1 MNVVPNSVQARD
13 IAALIHPQ
21 TNLALHREI
30 GPHVITGGSGI
41 TVTDDAGQ
49 TFIDA
54 AAGLWCAS
62 LGYASERLARVA
74 YEQMRKL
81 GYYHLYRHTT
91 NEAGVDLAE
100 KLLQIAPAAYG
111 GAMSKVFFQCSGS
124 EANDT
129 AIKLVWYYHA
139 AIGKPEKRKI
149 IGRRMGY
156 HGSTSAAISASGKAD
171 MHADFGLPFP
181 GFLHTEYP
189 HYYRNHREG
198 ETEEQFSQRMADAL
212 EALILAEGPETV
224 GGFIAEPVMGAGGG
238 LVPPRGYW
246 EAMQKVIRKYDLLFI
261 ADEVI
266 CGFGRTGSMWG
277 SQTYDLRP
285 DMISCAKALSAGMQ
299 PISATLMNERVYQA
313 MLDESRKLGNFAHG
327 FTYAG
332 HPVTT
337 AVALETLRIYEE
349 MDIVAHVRRVGPYMQ
364 EVLGHFR
371 EHPLVGDVRG
381 VGLLTGMEMMADKA
395 TRTAFAPERGVG
407 RLVDG
412 LARKHGLIT
421 RFIGD
426 RIAFSPPL
434 IVTEADID
442 EIARRL
448 RAALD
453 EAHAELRA
461 SWTV

>member
-1 MNVVPNSVQARD
+1 MNHVAPNSVQARD
-13 IAALIHPQ
+13 IASIVHPQ
-21 TNLALHREI
+21 TNLVQHLEQ
-30 GPHVITGGSGI
+30 GPMVIERGQGCY
-41 TVTDDAGQ
+41 VYDDNGTQ
-49 TFIDA
+49 YLDA

-81 GYYHLYRHTT
+81 GYYHLYRGTT

-100 KLLQIAPAAYG
+100 KLLQIAPVP
-111 GAMSKVFFQCSGS
+111 MSKVLFQCSGS

-149 IGRRMGY
+149 IGRTMGY
-156 HGSTSAAISASGKAD
+156 HGSTSASISASGKPD

-189 HYYRNHREG
+189 HYYRFHHDG
-198 ETEEQFSQRMADAL
+198 ETEEQFAARMADAL
-212 EALILAEGPETV
+212 EALILREGPDTCAA
-224 GGFIAEPVMGAGGG
+224 FIAEPVMGAGGG
-238 LVPPRGYW
+238 LTPPRGYW
-246 EAMQKVIRKYDLLFI
+246 EKMQAVIRKYDMLFI

-266 CGFGRTGSMWG
+266 CGFGRTGNMWG

-299 PISATLMNERVYQA
+299 PISALLVNQRLFDA

-337 AVALETLRIYEE
+337 AVAMETLRIYEE
-349 MDIVAHVRRVGPYMQ
+349 MDMVGHVQRVGAHMQ
-364 EVLGHFR
+364 QVLARFAD
-371 EHPLVGDVRG
+371 HPLVGDVRG
-381 VGLLTGMEMMADKA
+381 VGLLTGIEMVQDKA
-395 TRTAFAPERGVG
+395 TRQLFDP
-407 RLVDG
+407 
-412 LARKHGLIT
+412 ARKLGAMVDRHARANGLIT

-434 IVTEADID
+434 IVTEAEID
-442 EIARRL
+442 DVAARLGR
-448 RAALD
+448 ALD
-453 EAHAELRA
+453 GAWEEIRG
-461 SWTV
+461 S

>member
-1 MNVVPNSVQARD
+1 MTHVAPNSVQARD
-13 IAALIHPQ
+13 IASIVHPQ
-21 TNLALHREI
+21 TNLVQHLEQ
-30 GPHVITGGSGI
+30 GPMVIERGQGCY
-41 TVTDDAGQ
+41 VYDDNGTQ
-49 TFIDA
+49 FLDA

-74 YEQMRKL
+74 YEQMRRL
-81 GYYHLYRHTT
+81 GYYHLYRGTT

-100 KLLQIAPAAYG
+100 KLLQIAPVP
-111 GAMSKVFFQCSGS
+111 MSKVLFQCSGS

-129 AIKLVWYYHA
+129 ALKLAWYYHA

-149 IGRRMGY
+149 IGRRMAY
-156 HGSTSAAISASGKAD
+156 HGSTSASISASGKAD

-189 HYYRNHREG
+189 HYYRHHHDG
-198 ETEEQFSQRMADAL
+198 ETEEQFASRMAEAL
-212 EALILAEGPETV
+212 ESLILREGPETCAA
-224 GGFIAEPVMGAGGG
+224 FIAEPVMGAGGG
-238 LVPPRGYW
+238 LTPPRSYW
-246 EAMQKVIRKYDLLFI
+246 EKMQAVIRKYDMLFI

-266 CGFGRTGSMWG
+266 CGFGRTGNMWG

-299 PISATLMNERVYQA
+299 PISALLVNQRVFDA

-337 AVALETLRIYEE
+337 AVAMETLRIYEE
-349 MDIVAHVRRVGPYMQ
+349 MDMVGHVQRVGPYMQ
-364 EVLGHFR
+364 QALARFAD
-371 EHPLVGDVRG
+371 HPLVGEVRG
-381 VGLLTGMEMMADKA
+381 VGLLTGIEMVQDKA
-395 TRTAFAPERGVG
+395 TRRLFDPGRKVG
-407 RLVDG
+407 ATVDRH
-412 LARKHGLIT
+412 ARANGLIT

-434 IVTEADID
+434 IVSEAEIDDIA
-442 EIARRL
+442 ARLGR
-448 RAALD
+448 ALD
-453 EAHAELRA
+453 EAWSEISAG
-461 SWTV
+461 

>member
-1 MNVVPNSVQARD
+1 MTFVAPNSVQARD
-13 IAALIHPQ
+13 IASIVHPQ
-21 TNLALHREI
+21 TNLLRHLTDGPMVI
-30 GPHVITGGSGI
+30 GQGHGCFV
-41 TVTDDAGQ
+41 VDDNG
-49 TFIDA
+49 TEYLDA

-74 YEQMRKL
+74 YEQMKKL
-81 GYYHLYRHTT
+81 GYYHLYRGTT

-100 KLLQIAPAAYG
+100 KLLQIAPEAYQG
-111 GAMSKVFFQCSGS
+111 TMSKVLFQCSGS

-149 IGRRMGY
+149 IGRRMAY
-156 HGSTSAAISASGKAD
+156 HGSTSASISASGKAD

-189 HYYRNHREG
+189 HYYRFHDEG
-198 ETEEQFSQRMADAL
+198 ESEEQFASRMADAL
-212 EALILAEGPETV
+212 EELVLSEGPETC
-224 GGFIAEPVMGAGGG
+224 GAFIAEPVMGAGGG
-238 LVPPRGYW
+238 LTPPRTYW
-246 EAMQKVIRKYDLLFI
+246 EKMQAVIRKYDMLFI

-277 SQTYDLRP
+277 SQTYELTP

-299 PISATLMNERVYQA
+299 PISALLVNQRVFDA

-337 AVALETLRIYEE
+337 AVAMETLRIYEE
-349 MDIVAHVRRVGPYMQ
+349 MDMIGHVQQVGPYMQ
-364 EVLGHFR
+364 QVLGRFTD
-371 EHPLVGDVRG
+371 HPLVGEVRG
-381 VGLLTGMEMMADKA
+381 VGLLTGIELVQDKA
-395 TRTAFAPERGVG
+395 RRKLFDPARRVG
-407 RLVDG
+407 ATVDAH
-412 LARKHGLIT
+412 ARKNGLIT

-434 IVTEADID
+434 IITEAEID
-442 EIARRL
+442 EVANRL
-448 RAALD
+448 GRALD
-453 EAHAELRA
+453 GAWAEIRKH
-461 SWTV
+461 

>member
-1 MNVVPNSVQARD
+1 MTHLSPNSVQARD
-13 IAALIHPQ
+13 IASIVHPQ
-21 TNLALHREI
+21 TNLAAHLEQ
-30 GPHVITGGSGI
+30 GPMVIERGHGCYVYDDSG
-41 TVTDDAGQ
+41 TR
-49 TFIDA
+49 FLDA

-81 GYYHLYRHTT
+81 GYYHLYRGTT

-100 KLLQIAPAAYG
+100 RLLQIAPPAYAG
-111 GAMSKVFFQCSGS
+111 PMSKVLLQCSGS

-156 HGSTSAAISASGKAD
+156 HGSTSASISASGKSD

-189 HYYRNHREG
+189 HYYRHHHDG
-198 ETEEQFSQRMADAL
+198 ESEEQFASRMAEAL
-212 EALILAEGPETV
+212 EQLIEAEGPETC
-224 GGFIAEPVMGAGGG
+224 GAFIAEPVMGAGGG
-238 LVPPRGYW
+238 LTPPRSYW
-246 EAMQKVIRKYDLLFI
+246 EKMQAVVRKYDMLFI

-266 CGFGRTGSMWG
+266 CGFGRTGTMWG

-299 PISATLMNERVYQA
+299 PISALLINQRVFEA

-337 AVALETLRIYEE
+337 AVAMETLRIYEE
-349 MDIVAHVRRVGPYMQ
+349 TDMIGHVQRVGPHMQ
-364 EVLGHFR
+364 EALRRFAD
-371 EHPLVGDVRG
+371 HPLVGEVRG
-381 VGLLTGMEMMADKA
+381 VGLLCGMELVQDKA
-395 TRTAFAPERGVG
+395 TRQPFDPGRKVG
-407 RLVDG
+407 ATVDKH
-412 LARKHGLIT
+412 ARAHGLIT

-434 IVTEADID
+434 IITEAEID
-442 EIARRL
+442 EMAERL
-448 RAALD
+448 GHALD
-453 EAHAELRA
+453 DAWAELRA
-461 SWTV
+461 G